1 MHERNKDVG
10 LLKNEPQKD
19 LSIGTVLKIKV
30 KIACS
35 FDHEWIPH
43 KNKYFDPLLSLLR
56 NIIWFFL
63 LGESFFEYYKLK

>member
-10 LLKNEPQKD
+10 LLKNEPHKD

-35 FDHEWIPH
+35 FDHEWIPYSKVRKVTTPFVQKH
-43 KNKYFDPLLSLLR
+43 ALA
-56 NIIWFFL
+56 
-63 LGESFFEYYKLK
+63 